1 MTVMYASAEKQ
12 VYQQMTTFSFLFDR
26 YILMCVFQGRFV
38 AKTVESVSR
47 TAGRV
52 MVWVIAMTTLTKAT
66 AVSMQLFVVSEQ
78 NSLL

>member
-1 MTVMYASAEKQ
+1 MLISNKQ
-12 VYQQMTTFSFLFDR
+12 VFWQLITISLIFDR
-26 YILMCVFQGRFV
+26 YMCVFQGHFV
-38 AKTVESVSR
+38 AKTVESVLG
-47 TAGRV
+47 TAWRV